1 MGRRRMAAHGN
12 VGTTT
17 HDLAA
22 AVTSTGLDPEGHG
35 EYWQSYGF
43 GELPETARVR
53 RDALARL
60 LPRLA
65 IADPA

>member
-1 MGRRRMAAHGN
+1 MAAHGN